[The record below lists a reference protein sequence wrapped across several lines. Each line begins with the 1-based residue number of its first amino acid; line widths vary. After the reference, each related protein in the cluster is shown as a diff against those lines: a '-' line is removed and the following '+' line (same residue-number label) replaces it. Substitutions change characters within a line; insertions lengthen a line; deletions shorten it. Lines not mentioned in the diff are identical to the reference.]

1 MTMDKK
7 KILKDEK
14 APVLVLVA
22 LITKKYGVECYHWEP
37 EVLKAEIND
46 DFDVQLTDLQSD
58 KIQAGLVILTSN
70 LYETD
75 VSVFETVNYLLNH
88 QPDVLDEFNPLEPE
102 ELICG
107 LTEAY
112 LIKAEKFDF
121 SPEVR
126 VYAGKVFYDY
136 GMHKPP
142 VLFPDAIMQ
151 ETEGDDTDKNDALE
165 ELFNQKIKIT
175 KEYLDNAHL

>member
-1 MTMDKK
+1 MDKK

-22 LITKKYGVECYHWEP
+22 LVVKKYGTDCLMWEP
-37 EVLKAEIND
+37 EVLKAELQE
-46 DFDVQLTDLQSD
+46 DFEVELTDLQSD
-58 KIQAGLVILTSN
+58 KIQAGMVLLTSN

-75 VSVFETVNYLLNH
+75 MSAFETINYLLNH

-112 LIKAEKFDF
+112 LIRGEKMDF

-126 VYAGKVFYDY
+126 VYAGKVFHDY

-142 VLFPDAIMQ
+142 TLFPEAIMQ
-151 ETEGDDTDKNDALE
+151 EREGDDSDKNEALQ
-165 ELFNQKIKIT
+165 ELFNEKIRIT
-175 KEYLDNAHL
+175 KEYLDNAQL

>member
-1 MTMDKK
+1 MDKK
-7 KILKDEK
+7 KILEDEK
-14 APVLVLVA
+14 APVLVLLA
-22 LITKKYGVECYHWEP
+22 LVTKKYGTDCFMWEP
-37 EVLKAEIND
+37 EVLKTEIKE
-46 DFDVQLTDLQSD
+46 DFDVTLTDLQSD
-58 KIQAGLVILTSN
+58 KIQAGILILVSN

-75 VSVFETVNYLLNH
+75 ISVFETVNYLLNH

-112 LIKAEKFDF
+112 LIRGEQMQF

-126 VYAGKVFYDY
+126 VYAGKVFYEY

-142 VLFPDAIMQ
+142 TLFPDAIMQ
-151 ETEGDDTDKNDALE
+151 ETDGDDSEKNEALL
-165 ELFNQKIKIT
+165 ELFNEKIKIT
-175 KEYLDNAHL
+175 KEYLENARIK